1 MSGLFQQL
9 GVGARSLLASQL
21 AQATVGNNAANVST
35 PGFSRRRTNLVEA
48 PPVKTT
54 HVLGMGVLVDG
65 VQRLRDGFADAQ
77 YRLTSADLEFARS
90 QSHLLDQIGALL
102 SPADESALTTALDGF
117 WAAFGDVASRPE
129 DLAART
135 ALLGQAQVVTDSFHL
150 MRSNLDS
157 LTRDASAALEDRVA
171 VVNEV
176 ATRLASLN
184 GDIKTN
190 PLDPSLQDERD
201 RLVDQL
207 AGLIGVRATVL
218 EDESVQV
225 VVQGTGIQLVDGKR
239 AATLTATG
247 NPIAGTIV
255 LDVDGTT
262 LPGAGGEIGGLL
274 RVRNSATDG
283 LPYAVTA
290 VNTLAAGIIDA
301 VNRVHAAGAGLSLA
315 ASYTGSVT
323 VADPTATLA
332 TAGLPFSIS
341 PGSLT
346 LGVFDAT
353 GTMVSTASVAVNPAT
368 MSLNALAAAID
379 ALAGVTA
386 TVSGGKL
393 VVSATTA
400 GNTVALGPDTSGAL
414 STLGV
419 NGFFTGSDAWT
430 IGVSSEL
437 LADPRLVAAAQAD
450 FTAGLVS
457 PGDNRNARALATL
470 GQTRFLSGST
480 ETPDSFLGS
489 VGATI
494 GTASRAAN
502 GRVDTLS
509 SVLDAAEA
517 QRQAVAGV
525 NLDEEMADMVRY
537 QHAYEA
543 SAKYIQTVDEM
554 INALLGII

>member
-54 HVLGMGVLVDG
+54 QVLGMGVLVDG

-77 YRLTSADLEFARS
+77 FRLTSADLEFAKA
-90 QSHLLDQIGALL
+90 QAHVLEQLGALL
-102 SPADESALTTALDGF
+102 SPADEAAVTTALDGL
-117 WAAFGDVASRPE
+117 WAAFGDVAARPE
-129 DLAART
+129 DVAART
-135 ALLGQAQVVTDSFHL
+135 ALLGQAQVVVDSFHL
-150 MRSNLDS
+150 MRAKLDT
-157 LTRDASAALEDRVA
+157 LKQDASAALEDRVTE
-171 VVNEV
+171 VNEV
-176 ATRLASLN
+176 AGRLAALN

-201 RLVDQL
+201 RLVDRL
-207 AGLIGVRATVL
+207 AALIGVRATVFD
-218 EDESVQV
+218 DESVQV

-239 AATLTATG
+239 AATLGATG
-247 NPIAGTIV
+247 DPLAGSIV
-255 LDVDGTT
+255 LDVEGTV

-274 RVRNSATDG
+274 RVRNSTTDG
-283 LPYAVTA
+283 LPFAVSA
-290 VNTLAAGIIDA
+290 INTLAAGVIDA
-301 VNRVHAAGAGLSLA
+301 VNRVHASGAGLTLA
-315 ASYTGSVT
+315 ASHTGSVT
-323 VADPTATLA
+323 VADPTVTLA
-332 TAGLPFSIS
+332 TAGLPFAIASGTLS
-341 PGSLT
+341 

-353 GTMVSTASVAVNPAT
+353 GAMVSTSSVAVNPAT

-393 VVSATTA
+393 VVSATAA
-400 GNTVALGPDTSGAL
+400 GTTIALGADTSGAL
-414 STLGV
+414 SALGV

-430 IGVSSEL
+430 IGVSSAL

-450 FTAGLVS
+450 FTTGLVS
-457 PGDNRNARALATL
+457 PGDNRNARALSAL
-470 GQTRFLSGST
+470 GEARFLSGST
-480 ETPDSFLGS
+480 ETAASFLGS
-489 VGATI
+489 LGATI
-494 GTASRAAN
+494 GTAGRAAN

-509 SVLDAAEA
+509 SVLEAAES
-517 QRQAVAGV
+517 QRQAVSGV
-525 NLDEEMADMVRY
+525 NLDEEMADMVRF
-537 QHAYEA
+537 QHSYEA

-554 INALLGII
+554 ISALLGII